1 MGLTTMKFSRLVL
14 PVAVCVS
21 AIAADTPP
29 STVEEIV
36 VKVNG
41 DIITR
46 TELDRSRAQLEA
58 QLKQRGAS
66 GPDLQNEISQR
77 SKDILRERI
86 DQLLL
91 AQKGRELNINVD
103 PEVSKYIAEIQLQ
116 TKIAD
121 PEKFQQFVRE
131 QTGQA
136 YEDYKAE
143 IRNGMLTQRVV
154 RQEVGSKINIPRAE
168 VEKYYNEHKN
178 EFMREDQVFLR
189 EILLS
194 TEGKSEAEI
203 AGIEKK
209 AKDLVAR
216 ARKGEKFG
224 ELARDNS
231 QSATA
236 KDYGQLGAFKR
247 GELLKQIEDIVFA
260 QDRGYVTDP
269 IRVQNGYLILRVEE
283 RHKPGQ
289 ASFEEVEN
297 QVMEKLYMPRMEPAV
312 REYLTKLRH
321 EAFLEIKPG
330 YEDTGAAP
338 GKNTAWSDPA
348 QLKPETVTKE
358 EVAAQKRRRRLLWV
372 VPLPGTSTAA
382 RGGTSSSK

>member
-1 MGLTTMKFSRLVL
+1 MRFSILAL
-14 PVAVCVS
+14 PVALCVS
-21 AIAADTPP
+21 ASAADTPA

-36 VKVNG
+36 IKVNG

-46 TELDRSRAQLEA
+46 TELERSRAQLEA
-58 QLKQRGAS
+58 QLKQRGAA
-66 GPDLQNEISQR
+66 GGDVQKEIEER
-77 SKDILRERI
+77 SKDIVRERI

-91 AQKGRELNINVD
+91 VQKGRELSINVD

-131 QTGQA
+131 QTGQT
-136 YEDYKAE
+136 YEDYKAD

-168 VEKYYNEHKN
+168 VEKYYNEHKD
-178 EFMREDQVFLR
+178 EFMRQDQVFLR

-203 AGIEKK
+203 AAVEKK
-209 AKDLVAR
+209 AKELVAR

-224 ELARDNS
+224 DLARDNS

-247 GELLKQIEDIVFA
+247 GELLKQVEDIVFA

-269 IRVQNGYLILRVEE
+269 IRVESGYLILRVEE

-297 QVMEKLYMPRMEPAV
+297 QVMEKLYMPRMDPAV
-312 REYLTKLRH
+312 REYLTKLRQ

-338 GKNTAWSDPA
+338 GKNTAWTDPA

-358 EVAAQKRRRRLLWV
+358 EVAAQKRRRKLLWL
-372 VPLPGTSTAA
+372 VPLPGTSTTAK
-382 RGGTSSSK
+382 GGTSSSK